1 MPNQTPEKTLQSQLI
16 DGEIYRIMSVDLNAC
31 IQELV
36 PVQKGVSLTIKVA
49 NDYKA
54 EQCWVLKKADET
66 GSIWTFKNLLWDHYV
81 SRDNDI
87 LKAGENPS
95 KFHVKLVGNRTD
107 IGLGAP
113 QYLIYYISECGGAT
127 TFMKPQSGSSDVG
140 KEESI
145 GFDENENNT
154 VVLGSKSDL
163 GDLLNMKA
171 GGVSQ
176 VVRWWFQPVSR
187 QLTLKGIY
195 RIVNK
200 LTNSSLTLNGEPAKK
215 GLSVVGSQIVDGE
228 QRQYWV
234 VNPLPDNQNLYTI
247 KNLKFP
253 LYITTTAASD
263 IALVAGGN
271 TNPTTTNAQHWAI
284 TQDTSSL
291 SGSKSLEYYKVTSAI
306 PLTATFAPNKIPTE
320 NSLFLDLKA
329 GNPLDGTLVQG
340 WVDNNGVG
348 NQRWQFLSVPLWSIK
363 SEH

>member
-54 EQCWVLKKADET
+54 EQCWVLNKADET

-145 GFDENENNT
+145 GFEENENNT

-163 GDLLNMKA
+163 
-171 GGVSQ
+171 
-176 VVRWWFQPVSR
+176 
-187 QLTLKGIY
+187 GIY

-234 VNPLPDNQNLYTI
+234 VNPLPDNQNLYII

-291 SGSKSLEYYKVTSAI
+291 SGSKSPEYYKVTSAI

-329 GNPLDGTLVQG
+329 GNPLDGTPVQG